1 MHSLK
6 YAVVFLSLMAGTSI
20 ALEKPVQKVD
30 KYAQRKAFV
39 SEFVGEAK
47 NSVPFTRS
55 YDFEPLGD
63 DALLLWEASNRAYLL
78 DVDQFCRNLTW
89 AHAIQID
96 NKGSS
101 INAKFDSIKVLSNN
115 NSFND
120 KCRILEIRP
129 VDVKAMKAAEK
140 AKRELEKAEKLS
152 K

>member
-1 MHSLK
+1 MLGIRCVVMIMGLI
-6 YAVVFLSLMAGTSI
+6 AVTSN

-39 SEFVGEAK
+39 SQFTGEAIS
-47 NSVPFTRS
+47 SVLLTRS
-55 YDFEPLGD
+55 HDFEPLGD
-63 DALLLWEASNRAYLL
+63 DALLLWASRNKAYMLS
-78 DVDQFCRNLTW
+78 VDNFCRNLTW

-96 NKGSS
+96 NNGPSTS
-101 INAKFDSIKVLSNN
+101 AKLDSIKVLSNN
-115 NSFND
+115 NAFND

-140 AKRELEKAEKLS
+140 AKRETEKAAKLS

>member
-1 MHSLK
+1 MLGLR
-6 YAVVFLSLMAGTSI
+6 YAVVFMGLLAGTSS
-20 ALEKPVQKVD
+20 ALETSAQKGG

-39 SEFVGEAK
+39 TEFAGAAK
-47 NSVPFTRS
+47 SSVPFSRS

-63 DALLLWEASNRAYLL
+63 DALLLWETSNRAYLL
-78 DVDQFCRNLTW
+78 GVDNFCRNLTW

-101 INAKFDSIKVLSNN
+101 INAKFDSIKVLSRD

-140 AKRELEKAEKLS
+140 AKREAEKVT